1 MPFVH
6 GSKTSVY
13 LGGLDL
19 SPYLNAADWS
29 SDQDTGETTT
39 FGLSFKTFIA
49 GTQGS
54 KATFGG
60 YYDPT
65 VIDLESTLGVDYS
78 LTSGVLTVC
87 PSGGG
92 TIANDARLFSIATSN
107 YTQTSPVGGVVGVK
121 WTAQTSAPVGFGHVL
136 HPMGADTNTTTGAER
151 DDAAATS
158 LGWVAHLHVTG
169 ITGGGSWV
177 VKLQDAAV
185 TNTYTDLTG
194 GAFTTTAVKSSQRL
208 VSATNTTTLRR
219 FVHYVAT
226 RTGGSAGDSISFQL
240 SYSRNS

>member
-1 MPFVH
+1 MPFKH

-19 SPYLNAADWS
+19 SPYLHAADWS
-29 SDQDTGETTT
+29 TDLATGETTT
-39 FGLSFKTFIA
+39 FNASWKTFIA
-49 GTQGS
+49 GTQGA
-54 KATFGG
+54 KASFGG

-65 VIDLESTLGVDYS
+65 VTDLEATLGVDFS

-87 PSGGG
+87 AGGG
-92 TIANDARLFSIATSN
+92 TIGDDARLFSVATSH
-107 YTQTSPVGGVVGVK
+107 YAQTSPVGGVVGVK
-121 WTAQTSAPVGFGHVL
+121 WDAMSSTAVGFGDVL

-158 LGWVAHLHVTG
+158 LGWIAHLHVTG

-208 VSATNTTTLRR
+208 VSATNTTALRR
-219 FVHYVAT
+219 YIRYVAT

>member
-1 MPFVH
+1 LPFVH

-19 SPYLNAADWS
+19 SPYLNAAEWS
-29 SDQDTGETTT
+29 SDLDTGETTT
-39 FGLSFKTFIA
+39 FNSTWKTHIA
-49 GTQGS
+49 GTFGS
-54 KATFGG
+54 KATFAG

-65 VIDLESTLGVDYS
+65 MTDLEATLGVDYS
-78 LTSGVLTVC
+78 LTSGVLTIC
-87 PSGGG
+87 AGGG
-92 TIANDARLFSIATSN
+92 TIADDARLLSIATSN

-121 WTAQTSAPVGFGHVL
+121 WDAQTSAPVGFGHVL

-158 LGWVAHLHVTG
+158 LGWIAHLHVTG

-185 TNTYTDLTG
+185 TNTYSDLTG

-208 VSATNTTTLRR
+208 VSATNTTALRR
-219 FVHYVAT
+219 YVRYVAT
-226 RTGGSAGDSISFQL
+226 RTGGAGGDTVSFQL